1 MSNDQRVI
9 SHNLNR
15 FLWKRRTPI
24 INIHLFIVALY
35 GSLFSKESDAAFC
48 NYRMWESIGFII
60 AFAYSS
66 FLCTSV
72 KLYVTLSGLI
82 IGMIGYG
89 IVEYRIRK
97 SDMSVKEKKELKYE
111 IKDLKSIKSKDPSS
125 LVNGID
131 NKAFS
136 THM

>member
-1 MSNDQRVI
+1 
-9 SHNLNR
+9 
-15 FLWKRRTPI
+15 
-24 INIHLFIVALY
+24 
-35 GSLFSKESDAAFC
+35 
-48 NYRMWESIGFII
+48 MWESIGFIV

-72 KLYVTLSGLI
+72 KLYVLLSVLV

-89 IVEYRIRK
+89 IVEYKIRR
-97 SDMSVKEKKELKYE
+97 SDMSIQEKYE
-111 IKDLKSIKSKDPSS
+111 PNYETRGFKSIELKDPSF